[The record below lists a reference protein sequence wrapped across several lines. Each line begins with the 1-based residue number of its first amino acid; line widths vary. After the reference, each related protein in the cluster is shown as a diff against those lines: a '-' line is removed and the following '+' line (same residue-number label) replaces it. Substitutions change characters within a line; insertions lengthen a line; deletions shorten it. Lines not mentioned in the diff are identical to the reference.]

1 MPIDLIVG
9 ISVSLVLG
17 LPLLG
22 ALAWSTPFSHRSPRP
37 ARPEPTDLP
46 GRKDTWFL
54 PTDRIE

>member
-9 ISVSLVLG
+9 ISVSLILG

-22 ALAWSTPFSHRSPRP
+22 ALAWSTPFSPRPPRP
-37 ARPEPTDLP
+37 ARPPDPTDLP

-54 PTDRIE
+54 PTDRI